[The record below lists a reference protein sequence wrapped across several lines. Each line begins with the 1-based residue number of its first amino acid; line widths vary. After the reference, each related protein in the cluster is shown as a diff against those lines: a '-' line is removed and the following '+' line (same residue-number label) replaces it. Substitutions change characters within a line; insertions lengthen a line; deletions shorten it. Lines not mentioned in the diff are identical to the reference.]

1 MNDMMWYRSALGRS
15 LRLSGAG
22 LTPLQRLRECS
33 PLLEIRNRTL
43 TLIKR
48 EIILG
53 VEIIF

>member
-22 LTPLQRLRECS
+22 LTPLQRLREVLPS
-33 PLLEIRNRTL
+33 VRNRIL